1 MDRHG
6 LRPRD
11 DKVELMEFTEDQW
24 IATGYALAMT
34 SVVWMRNVCHC
45 EEDSMDDAEIHGDIK
60 GEPGK

>member
-1 MDRHG
+1 
-6 LRPRD
+6 
-11 DKVELMEFTEDQW
+11 MEFTEDQW